1 MDRNRS
7 QFFRKY
13 MDLNGNEKILVESGF
28 QFRTYKKAL
37 WRGSLVFLLQ
47 FLGITIA
54 AVFTTVAC
62 WMITGFQRE
71 HVGLDN
77 FSLLVTIFFV
87 ALLPC
92 FAVFFFAGS
101 IENSVR
107 LVREHT
113 NFWFSRFVVT
123 SERVVIIT
131 PERRRNPFSTRLFV
145 GSVAAHDIKEARVI
159 YYDTSKR
166 ELQFPKIVVKLKS
179 AAPNMPNTVELAGLE
194 NSAEFLSMIQTL
206 AANDQTQT
214 GSHCAIS

>member
-28 QFRTYKKAL
+28 QFRTYKNVL
-37 WRGSLVFLLQ
+37 RRSSLVFLLQ
-47 FLGITIA
+47 FLGMMIA
-54 AVFTTVAC
+54 VAFTTVAH
-62 WMITGFQRE
+62 WMIVAFQAE
-71 HVGLDN
+71 HVGLGD

-92 FAVFFFAGS
+92 FVIFFFAES
-101 IENSVR
+101 IGNGVR

-145 GSVAAHDIKEARVI
+145 GSVAARDIEDARVVFC
-159 YYDTSKR
+159 DTSKN

-179 AAPNMPNTVELAGLE
+179 SAPNMPSTFELAGLE
-194 NSAEFLSMIQTL
+194 NSAEFLSMIQSL
-206 AANDQTQT
+206 AASSQSQT
-214 GSHCAIS
+214 G